1 MKITKK
7 LPQFV
12 GTAPIAQEAEFK
24 THDKTT
30 YPFKPVLKQP
40 KCVKIILNSTDWQS
54 GSTLTASRF
63 KVNLPTEFQNTKLNL
78 VVDSFIVSASP
89 NSVSNLSLFP
99 YYLRIAEYRSPYS
112 YSSMTGTTSGVILLT
127 TGTSY
132 FNNSSREAGGN
143 TLVDSTIFDRTITI
157 EVASPHF
164 DTAATGG
171 VANPW
176 SLVLSLF
183 DNVEE

>member
-1 MKITKK
+1 MKITKN

-12 GTAPIAQEAEFK
+12 GTAPMAQEAEFK

-40 KCVKIILNSTDWQS
+40 KCVKVILNSTDRQS
-54 GSTLTASRF
+54 GSTLTAARY
-63 KVNLPTEFQNTKLNL
+63 KVNLPTEFQSKKLNL
-78 VVDSFIVSASP
+78 VVDSFVVASSP
-89 NSVSNLSLFP
+89 KNVSNLSLFP

-127 TGTSY
+127 TGTAY

-157 EVASPHF
+157 EVTSPHF
-164 DTAATGG
+164 TMSAANG
-171 VANPW
+171 VANEW
-176 SLVLSLF
+176 SLVLSLW